1 MEEPRLNYFNYNTEI
16 EDTFVRRR
24 GKHLFVS
31 ALDWALIETWKE
43 MCIPLHIV
51 LRGIEKAFDSWE
63 AKPRKRSVKS
73 LLYCQEE
80 VEAQYAE
87 WLESRV
93 GASLGE
99 EHATA
104 DEDENESAPFSRSAL
119 VEHLRSARAKLVE
132 TGKQRKA
139 IAAYDLLEAI
149 ARAVTL
155 LTDLED
161 ECLAPPPPD
170 AQKLEHSLSGVERM
184 LSEAVRAAASR
195 EQVTEI
201 TKEIKK
207 QLRPYRSHMEPA
219 VYEQTVDNFLL
230 KRLREQLGVPRL
242 SLFFL

>member
-31 ALDWALIETWKE
+31 ALDWALIETWKQ
-43 MCIPLHIV
+43 MGIPLHIV

-63 AKPRKRSVKS
+63 SKPRKRSVKT

-93 GASLGE
+93 GATNDGQTTVVVE
-99 EHATA
+99 V
-104 DEDENESAPFSRSAL
+104 EDSALPFSRAAIL
-119 VEHLRSARAKLVE
+119 EHLRHAQAKLIE
-132 TGKQRKA
+132 TCDQRKA
-139 IAAYDLLEAI
+139 TAGDDLCETL
-149 ARAVTL
+149 ARAVRL
-155 LTDLED
+155 LADLEG
-161 ECLAPPPPD
+161 ECLGTACPD
-170 AQKLEHSLSGVERM
+170 AQQLEHSLSGIERM
-184 LSEAVRAAASR
+184 LSEAVRAAASP
-195 EQVTEI
+195 EQIAEI
-201 TKEIKK
+201 TKETKK
-207 QLRPYRSHMEPA
+207 QLRPYRSYMEPA

-242 SLFFL
+242 SLFYL